1 MKETVVE
8 EFFSWLLDFVG
19 FAFVSWLAGWLAG
32 WLGYMSMSME

>member
-1 MKETVVE
+1 MKETVIE
-8 EFFSWLLDFVG
+8 EFFSIFEFVG